1 MSLRLPTLALL
12 ALAGSL
18 AHQNAASLGL
28 GRVQSSAVLGQTL
41 EMSIGVRLDPDESLT
56 VECVSAEVALGD
68 ARLPRSSVG
77 VSLDTSG
84 QAPVIRVRTLERI
97 DEPVVT
103 VTVSAGC
110 GSRVA
115 RQFTLFPDPPGVGP
129 AAPAVA
135 EAANLSVSVPA
146 APGSTVAPAPE
157 ASAAA
162 AVAAP
167 ARPGA
172 AASPAAAT
180 PGAPSAAPGASVP
193 AARPAP
199 AARPPSPSAPAEATA
214 PRPARAASQPS
225 ATPRPRPKPQAPA
238 VAAVTPRAEPKAT
251 AELAPKPRLKLDA
264 PAMSAAAAAAAASAA
279 QRELAL
285 KAAEEAASAAKG
297 AATQAANRVAELEK
311 GMEALRVEAKA
322 NREAMERMTRQLAES
337 QSRSDWMPVLMVA
350 VLALGAL
357 AGVLAWRLRKR
368 ADQRD
373 EWWSSNQASPM
384 TVLPGQEDDGRAGDE
399 SIFPVSIAPDS
410 VMPAPA
416 QRDPATAAGGGVESS
431 SKAVSPSADS
441 APPAAAGGDKSG
453 KPVRPDSSSQA
464 TLVLP
469 PGAVAPSA
477 TVRDMSMEELLDLEQ
492 QAEFFTVLGQ
502 DDAAIDLLLEHLR
515 GTGGTV
521 PLPYLKLMEI
531 YRRLGDR
538 EAHERM
544 RERFNQRFNAMAPDW
559 ETDPASGRSLED
571 YPTVVQRLQRDWP
584 RPVDAMATL
593 ETLLFRADGGQV
605 FDLPAYREVLFLYG
619 MAHDLLADGPSG
631 QVERI
636 DVMLPL
642 GDDTPAAP
650 RQAASVADHIEIDIQ
665 VEDQVTLPLPLDLP
679 PVTGGSR
686 DQGSRKS

>member
-1 MSLRLPTLALL
+1 
-12 ALAGSL
+12 
-18 AHQNAASLGL
+18 
-28 GRVQSSAVLGQTL
+28 
-41 EMSIGVRLDPDESLT
+41 
-56 VECVSAEVALGD
+56 
-68 ARLPRSSVG
+68 
-77 VSLDTSG
+77 
-84 QAPVIRVRTLERI
+84 
-97 DEPVVT
+97 
-103 VTVSAGC
+103 
-110 GSRVA
+110 
-115 RQFTLFPDPPGVGP
+115 
-129 AAPAVA
+129 
-135 EAANLSVSVPA
+135 
-146 APGSTVAPAPE
+146 
-157 ASAAA
+157 
-162 AVAAP
+162 
-167 ARPGA
+167 
-172 AASPAAAT
+172 
-180 PGAPSAAPGASVP
+180 
-193 AARPAP
+193 
-199 AARPPSPSAPAEATA
+199 
-214 PRPARAASQPS
+214 
-225 ATPRPRPKPQAPA
+225 
-238 VAAVTPRAEPKAT
+238 
-251 AELAPKPRLKLDA
+251 
-264 PAMSAAAAAAAASAA
+264 MSAAAAAAAASAA

-285 KAAEEAASAAKG
+285 KAAEEAASAAQG

-322 NREAMERMTRQLAES
+322 NREAMERLTRQLAES

-410 VMPAPA
+410 VMPEPA
-416 QRDPATAAGGGVESS
+416 QREPATAAGSGVERS

-441 APPAAAGGDKSG
+441 PLPAAAGGGKSG
-453 KPVRPDSSSQA
+453 KPAPDSSSQA

-469 PGAVAPSA
+469 PGAVASSA

-544 RERFNQRFNAMAPDW
+544 RERFNQRFNAVAQGW
-559 ETDPASGRSLED
+559 EADPAAGRSLED
-571 YPTVVQRLQRDWP
+571 YPTVIQRLQRDWT

-619 MAHDLLADGPSG
+619 LAHDLVADSG
-631 QVERI
+631 TQAPKI

-650 RQAASVADHIEIDIQ
+650 RQPAPLADSVEIDFE
-665 VEDQVTLPLPLDLP
+665 VEDQVTLPLPLELP
-679 PVTGGSR
+679 PASGGTKTPGPS
-686 DQGSRKS
+686 KT